1 MSKKLYIAVNVQDGF
16 VKRSSWA
23 KTTADNIMHYL
34 KSAKEQEDTY
44 QILALCTDCGEGNTN
59 LYSNLDDIKSVR
71 IFTAGLVSPSLL
83 RTIND
88 KLLTD
93 PDAADVK
100 EIIFVGIGT
109 SKEILGNA
117 MLLRSGLPG
126 SINISVSKNLC
137 SDVSEDLHK
146 YALSIMENCD
156 IATPTTIG
164 VCEDCVEEE
173 VFNLIKSIPNINTK
187 LPMLYTSRLYEDLLL
202 DSLDYS
208 EITLTLEEKFA
219 IAFSEE
225 ELESMRT
232 IGDLIDTVN
241 KLRKTTTIHYG
252 TI

>member
-34 KSAKEQEDTY
+34 KYAKEQEDTY
-44 QILALCTDCGEGNTN
+44 QILALCTDCGDGIN
-59 LYSNLDDIKSVR
+59 LYSNLDDIKSAR

-83 RTIND
+83 GTIND

-93 PDAADVK
+93 PDAADIK

-109 SKEILGNA
+109 SKEILGNV
-117 MLLRSGLPG
+117 MLLKSGLAEP
-126 SINISVSKNLC
+126 ITISVSSNLC
-137 SDVSEDLHK
+137 ADVSEDLHR
-146 YALSIMENCD
+146 YALNIMEHCG

-173 VFNLIKSIPNINTK
+173 VFNLIKSIPSINTK
-187 LPMLYTSRLYEDLLL
+187 IPMLYTSKLYDDLLM

-208 EITLTLEEKFA
+208 ELVLTLEEKFS
-219 IAFSEE
+219 ISFGSEE
-225 ELESMRT
+225 L
-232 IGDLIDTVN
+232 
-241 KLRKTTTIHYG
+241 
-252 TI
+252 

>member
-1 MSKKLYIAVNVQDGF
+1 MQDGF

-34 KSAKEQEDTY
+34 KAAKEQEDTY
-44 QILALCTDCGEGNTN
+44 QILALCTDCGEGSTN
-59 LYSNLDDIKSVR
+59 LYSNLDDIKSVC

-83 RTIND
+83 GTISD

-93 PDAADVK
+93 PGAADVN
-100 EIIFVGIGT
+100 EIILVGIGT

-117 MLLRSGLPG
+117 MLLKSGLPNP
-126 SINISVSKNLC
+126 ITVSVSKNLC
-137 SDVSEDLHK
+137 ADVSEELHSH
-146 YALSIMENCD
+146 ALSIMEHCG

-187 LPMLYTSRLYEDLLL
+187 IPMLYTSKLYDDLLI

-225 ELESMRT
+225 DLESMRT

-241 KLRKTTTIHYG
+241 KLRKTTTINYG

>member
-44 QILALCTDCGEGNTN
+44 QILALCTDCGEGIN

-71 IFTAGLVSPSLL
+71 MFTAGLLSPSLF

-93 PDAADVK
+93 DDADVN
-100 EIIFVGIGT
+100 EIILVGIGT

-126 SINISVSKNLC
+126 SIAISVSKNLC
-137 SDVSEDLHK
+137 ADVSEELHK
-146 YALSIMENCD
+146 YALSIMENCG

-164 VCEDCVEEE
+164 VCKDCVEEE
-173 VFNLIKSIPNINTK
+173 VFNLIKSIPYINTK
-187 LPMLYTSRLYEDLLL
+187 VPMTYTSKLYDDLLM

-208 EITLTLEEKFA
+208 DITLTLEEKFA
-219 IAFSEE
+219 ISFSEE

>member
-1 MSKKLYIAVNVQDGF
+1 MKKKLYIAVNVQDGF

-34 KSAKEQEDTY
+34 KSAKDQEDTY
-44 QILALCTDCGEGNTN
+44 QILALCTDCGEGIN

-71 IFTAGLVSPSLL
+71 IFTSGLVSPSLL
-83 RTIND
+83 STIND

-93 PDAADVK
+93 PDASDVN
-100 EIIFVGIGT
+100 EIILVGIGT

-117 MLLRSGLPG
+117 MLLKSGLLD
-126 SINISVSKNLC
+126 SITISVSRNLC
-137 SDVSEDLHK
+137 ADVSEDLHR
-146 YALSIMENCD
+146 YALSIMEHCGVE
-156 IATPTTIG
+156 TPTTIG

-173 VFNLIKSIPNINTK
+173 VFNLIKSIPSINTK
-187 LPMLYTSRLYEDLLL
+187 SPILYTSKLYEDLLM

-208 EITLTLEEKFA
+208 EVTLTLEEKFA
-219 IAFSEE
+219 IMFSEE
-225 ELESMRT
+225 DLEGVRT
-232 IGDLIDTVN
+232 VGDLIDAVN

>member
-34 KSAKEQEDTY
+34 KYAKEQEDTY
-44 QILALCTDCGEGNTN
+44 QILALCTDCGEGIN

-71 IFTAGLVSPSLL
+71 IFTAGLVSPLL
-83 RTIND
+83 LSTIND

-93 PDAADVK
+93 PDAADVN

-117 MLLRSGLPG
+117 MLLKSGLLG
-126 SINISVSKNLC
+126 SITISVSRNLC
-137 SDVSEDLHK
+137 ADVSEDLHK
-146 YALSIMENCD
+146 YALSIMENCG
-156 IATPTTIG
+156 ITTPVTIG

-173 VFNLIKSIPNINTK
+173 VFNLIKSIPYINTK
-187 LPMLYTSRLYEDLLL
+187 VPMMYTSKLYDDLLI
-202 DSLDYS
+202 DSLDYA

-219 IAFSEE
+219 ISFSEE

>member
-34 KSAKEQEDTY
+34 KYAKEQEDTY
-44 QILALCTDCGEGNTN
+44 QILALCTDCIDGIN
-59 LYSNLDDIKSVR
+59 LYSNLEDIKSVR
-71 IFTAGLVSPSLL
+71 MFTGGLVSPSLFK
-83 RTIND
+83 IISE
-88 KLLTD
+88 KLFTD

-117 MLLRSGLPG
+117 MLLKSGLPG

-146 YALSIMENCD
+146 YALSIMEHCG

-173 VFNLIKSIPNINTK
+173 VFNLIKSVPNINMK

>member
-23 KTTADNIMHYL
+23 KTTADNILHYL
-34 KSAKEQEDTY
+34 KSAKAQEDTY
-44 QILALCTDCGEGNTN
+44 QIWAVCTDCGEDTK
-59 LYSNLDDIKSVR
+59 LYRNLDDIKDVR
-71 IFTAGLVSPSLL
+71 FFTAGLVSPTIL
-83 RTIND
+83 RELMS
-88 KLLTD
+88 KLL
-93 PDAADVK
+93 ADSNCIE

-117 MLLRSGLPG
+117 MFIKSGIPN
-126 SINISVSKNLC
+126 SVKISVARNLC
-137 SDVSEDLHK
+137 ADSSEDLHK
-146 YALSIMENCD
+146 AALCVMENCG
-156 IATPTTIG
+156 INTPTAIG

-173 VFNLIKSIPNINTK
+173 VFNLIKAIPNINTK
-187 LPMLYTSRLYEDLLL
+187 LPMLYTSKLYDDLLM

-219 IAFSEE
+219 IAFSDE

-241 KLRKTTTIHYG
+241 KLRKTNTIHYG
-252 TI
+252 NI

>member
-1 MSKKLYIAVNVQDGF
+1 MSKKLYIAVNVQDGI
-16 VKRSSWA
+16 VKRSSWD

-34 KSAKEQEDTY
+34 KYAKAQKDTY
-44 QILALCTDCGEGNTN
+44 QILALCTDCGEGIN
-59 LYSNLDDIKSVR
+59 LYSNLDDIKSAR

-83 RTIND
+83 GTIND

-117 MLLRSGLPG
+117 MLLKSGLVEPLT
-126 SINISVSKNLC
+126 ISVSSNLC
-137 SDVSEDLHK
+137 SDVSEDLHR
-146 YALSIMENCD
+146 YALSIMEHCG
-156 IATPTTIG
+156 IATPSTVG

-187 LPMLYTSRLYEDLLL
+187 IPMLYTSKLYDDLLM

-208 EITLTLEEKFA
+208 EIVLTLEEKFA
-219 IAFSEE
+219 ISFSEE
-225 ELESMRT
+225 DLESMRT
-232 IGDLIDTVN
+232 VGDIIDTVN
-241 KLRKTTTIHYG
+241 KLRTTNTINYG
-252 TI
+252 II

>member
-1 MSKKLYIAVNVQDGF
+1 MNKKLYIAVNVQDWF

-44 QILALCTDCGEGNTN
+44 QILALCTDCGDGIN

-83 RTIND
+83 RVIND

-93 PDAADVK
+93 PAAADVN

-109 SKEILGNA
+109 STEILGNA
-117 MLLRSGLPG
+117 MLLKSGIPKPVT
-126 SINISVSKNLC
+126 ISVSSNLC

-146 YALSIMENCD
+146 YALSIMEHCG
-156 IATPTTIG
+156 IATPETVG
-164 VCEDCVEEE
+164 ACEDCVEEE

-187 LPMLYTSRLYEDLLL
+187 IPMLYTSKLYDDLLM

-208 EITLTLEEKFA
+208 EIVLTLEEKFA
-219 IAFSEE
+219 ISFSEG
-225 ELESMRT
+225 ELESIRT
-232 IGDLIDTVN
+232 VGDLIDTVN
-241 KLRKTTTIHYG
+241 KLRTTNTINYG

>member
-34 KSAKEQEDTY
+34 KYAKEQEDTY
-44 QILALCTDCGEGNTN
+44 QILALCTDCIDGIK
-59 LYSNLDDIKSVR
+59 LYSNLDDIKSVC
-71 IFTAGLVSPSLL
+71 IFTAGLVSPSLFS
-83 RTIND
+83 TIND

-93 PDAADVK
+93 PAAADVK
-100 EIIFVGIGT
+100 DIIIVGIGT

-146 YALSIMENCD
+146 YALSIMEHCG

-187 LPMLYTSRLYEDLLL
+187 MPMLYTSKLYDDLLM

-219 IAFSEE
+219 IAFSDE

>member
-1 MSKKLYIAVNVQDGF
+1 MNKKLYIAVNVQDGF

-34 KSAKEQEDTY
+34 KYAKEQENTY

-59 LYSNLDDIKSVR
+59 LYSNLDDIKSVC

-83 RTIND
+83 GTIND

-93 PDAADVK
+93 AEDVN
-100 EIIFVGIGT
+100 EIILVGIGT

-117 MLLRSGLPG
+117 MLLKSGIQKPVT
-126 SINISVSKNLC
+126 ISVSRNLC

-146 YALSIMENCD
+146 YALSIMENCG

-173 VFNLIKSIPNINTK
+173 VFNLIKAITNINTK
-187 LPMLYTSRLYEDLLL
+187 LPMLYTSKLYEDLLM

>member
-1 MSKKLYIAVNVQDGF
+1 MSKKLYIAVNVQDGII
-16 VKRSSWA
+16 KKSSWA

-34 KSAKEQEDTY
+34 KCAKEQEDTY
-44 QILALCTDCGEGNTN
+44 QILALCTDCGEGIN

-71 IFTAGLVSPSLL
+71 IFTGGLVSPSLL
-83 RTIND
+83 GKISA

-93 PDAADVK
+93 PGAADVE
-100 EIIFVGIGT
+100 EIILVGIGT

-117 MLLRSGLPG
+117 MLLKSGLPKPVT
-126 SINISVSKNLC
+126 ISVSRNLC
-137 SDVSEDLHK
+137 ADVSEDLHK
-146 YALSIMENCD
+146 YALSIMENCG

-173 VFNLIKSIPNINTK
+173 VFNLIKSIPYINTK
-187 LPMLYTSRLYEDLLL
+187 VPMTYTSKLYDDLLI
-202 DSLDYS
+202 DSIDYS

-219 IAFSEE
+219 ISFSEE

-241 KLRKTTTIHYG
+241 KLRKTTAIHYG

>member
-1 MSKKLYIAVNVQDGF
+1 MSKKLYIAVNVQDGI
-16 VKRSSWA
+16 VKRSSWD

-34 KSAKEQEDTY
+34 KYAKAQKDTY
-44 QILALCTDCGEGNTN
+44 QILALCTDCGEGIN
-59 LYSNLDDIKSVR
+59 LYSNLDDIKSAC

-83 RTIND
+83 GTIND
-88 KLLTD
+88 KLFTD

-117 MLLRSGLPG
+117 MLLKSGLAKA
-126 SINISVSKNLC
+126 ITISVSSNLC
-137 SDVSEDLHK
+137 SDVSEDLHR
-146 YALSIMENCD
+146 YALSIMEHCG

-164 VCEDCVEEE
+164 VCEDCTEEE
-173 VFNLIKSIPNINTK
+173 VFNLIKSVPYINTK
-187 LPMLYTSRLYEDLLL
+187 IPMLYTSKLYDDLLM

-219 IAFSEE
+219 ISFSEE
-225 ELESMRT
+225 EIESIRT
-232 IGDLIDTVN
+232 VGDLIDAVN
-241 KLRKTTTIHYG
+241 KLRTTNTINYG

>member
-34 KSAKEQEDTY
+34 KYAKEKENTY
-44 QILALCTDCGEGNTN
+44 QILALCTDCGEGIN

-71 IFTAGLVSPSLL
+71 MFTAGLLSPSLF

-117 MLLRSGLPG
+117 MLLKSGLPG
-126 SINISVSKNLC
+126 PITISVSKNLC
-137 SDVSEDLHK
+137 ADVSEELHK
-146 YALSIMENCD
+146 YALSIMENCG

-187 LPMLYTSRLYEDLLL
+187 MPMLYTSKLYDDLLM
-202 DSLDYS
+202 DSLDYTD
-208 EITLTLEEKFA
+208 ITLTLEEKFA
-219 IAFSEE
+219 ISFSEE

>member
-34 KSAKEQEDTY
+34 RSAKEQEDTY
-44 QILALCTDCGEGNTN
+44 QILALCADCGEGSTN
-59 LYSNLDDIKSVR
+59 LYSNLDDIKSVS
-71 IFTAGLVSPSLL
+71 IFTAGLVSPSLFK
-83 RTIND
+83 IVSE

-93 PDAADVK
+93 PDAADVS
-100 EIIFVGIGT
+100 EIILVGIGT

-117 MLLRSGLPG
+117 MLLKSGLPG
-126 SINISVSKNLC
+126 SITISVSRNLC
-137 SDVSEDLHK
+137 SDVSEDLHR
-146 YALSIMENCD
+146 YALSIMENCG
-156 IATPTTIG
+156 IETPTTIG

-187 LPMLYTSRLYEDLLL
+187 MPMLYTSKLYDDLLM

-219 IAFSEE
+219 ISFSDE

>member
-34 KSAKEQEDTY
+34 KAAKEQEDTY
-44 QILALCTDCGEGNTN
+44 QILALCTDCGEGIN

-83 RTIND
+83 GTIND

-93 PDAADVK
+93 PGAADVN
-100 EIIFVGIGT
+100 EIILVGIGT

-117 MLLRSGLPG
+117 MLLKSGLPK
-126 SINISVSKNLC
+126 SITVSVSKNLC
-137 SDVSEDLHK
+137 ADVSEELHSH
-146 YALSIMENCD
+146 ALNIMEHCG

-187 LPMLYTSRLYEDLLL
+187 IPMLYTSKLYDDLLI

-225 ELESMRT
+225 DLESMRT

>member
-1 MSKKLYIAVNVQDGF
+1 MNKKLYIAVNVQDGF

-44 QILALCTDCGEGNTN
+44 QILALCTDCGEGIN
-59 LYSNLDDIKSVR
+59 LYSNLDDIKSGR

-83 RTIND
+83 GKIND

-93 PDAADVK
+93 PEAADVK

-109 SKEILGNA
+109 SKEILGNV
-117 MLLRSGLPG
+117 MLLKSGLAEPLT
-126 SINISVSKNLC
+126 ISVSKNLC
-137 SDVSEDLHK
+137 ADVSEDLHK
-146 YALSIMENCD
+146 YALSIMENCG

-173 VFNLIKSIPNINTK
+173 VFNLIKSVPNINTK
-187 LPMLYTSRLYEDLLL
+187 RPILYTSKLYDDLLM

-232 IGDLIDTVN
+232 IGDLINTVN

>member
-1 MSKKLYIAVNVQDGF
+1 MNKKLYIVVNVQDGI
-16 VKRSSWA
+16 VKRSSLA

-34 KSAKEQEDTY
+34 KYAKEQEDTY
-44 QILALCTDCGEGNTN
+44 QILALCTDCGEGIN

-83 RTIND
+83 GAIND

-93 PDAADVK
+93 PGAADVE
-100 EIIFVGIGT
+100 EIILVGIGT

-117 MLLRSGLPG
+117 MLLKSGLSKP
-126 SINISVSKNLC
+126 ITISVSRNLC

-146 YALSIMENCD
+146 YALSIMEHCG
-156 IATPTTIG
+156 IATPATIG

-173 VFNLIKSIPNINTK
+173 VFNLIKSIPYINTK
-187 LPMLYTSRLYEDLLL
+187 VPMTYTSKLYDDLLM
-202 DSLDYS
+202 DSIDYS

-225 ELESMRT
+225 ELEGMRT
-232 IGDLIDTVN
+232 IGDLINTVN

>member
-16 VKRSSWA
+16 VKSSSWA

-34 KSAKEQEDTY
+34 KYAKEQEDTY
-44 QILALCTDCGEGNTN
+44 QILALCTDCGEGIN

-93 PDAADVK
+93 PDAADVN

-117 MLLRSGLPG
+117 MLLKSGLLR
-126 SINISVSKNLC
+126 SITISVSRNLC
-137 SDVSEDLHK
+137 ADISEGLHK
-146 YALSIMENCD
+146 YALSIMENCG
-156 IATPTTIG
+156 ITTPVTIG

-173 VFNLIKSIPNINTK
+173 VFNLIKSIPYINTK
-187 LPMLYTSRLYEDLLL
+187 VPMMYTSKLYDDLLI
-202 DSLDYS
+202 DSLDYA

-219 IAFSEE
+219 ISFSEE

-232 IGDLIDTVN
+232 VGDLIDTVN